1 MMAKVKTHFLALG
14 PRRFVICTVLVLLI
28 LDIINSIYLR
38 SYWVFKDLSRMIVE
52 RLANNQGLEFS
63 QLSEQTI
70 IEVTAMVNNAFFF
83 LLFLIVINNLFF
95 YLFYLRKKLWAQSY
109 VLFYAI
115 SNSILAITFLVEGAI
130 LGWTWFIYNLGT
142 MFLYFYLYLG
152 VKVLKHETT
161 DIKAVAVPPP
171 IPADET
177 KEQ

>member
-1 MMAKVKTHFLALG
+1 MAKVKTHFLALG
-14 PRRFVICTVLVLLI
+14 PRRFVICTVLVLII

-70 IEVTAMVNNAFFF
+70 MEVTAMVNNAFFF

-130 LGWTWFIYNLGT
+130 LGWPWFIYNLGT

-152 VKVLKHETT
+152 VKVLKYETT
-161 DIKAVAVPPP
+161 DIKPLAVTPP
-171 IPADET
+171 IPEHET
-177 KEQ
+177 KAQ

>member
-1 MMAKVKTHFLALG
+1 MAKVKSHFLSIG
-14 PRRFVICTVLVLLI
+14 PRRFVICAVLVLII
-28 LDIINSIYLR
+28 LDVINSIYLR

-70 IEVTAMVNNAFFF
+70 IEVTSMVNNAFFF

-95 YLFYLRKKLWAQSY
+95 YFFYLRKKLWAQSY

-115 SNSILAITFLVEGAI
+115 TNSILAITFLIEGAI
-130 LGWTWFIYNLGT
+130 LGWPWFIYNLGT

-152 VKVLKHETT
+152 VKVLKYETT
-161 DIKAVAVPPP
+161 DIKQLTVPPP
-171 IPADET
+171 IPAGET
-177 KEQ
+177 TEQ